1 MAPTSSRGP
10 QGSLFPSSSS
20 HHRATHTPPPIR
32 PCSTTPAHPPTRNSS
47 PSRVTRMASTCSPV
61 RRRVRFEPTS
71 AAFSAHINRPSPRP
85 THAAGFRRMNGS
97 LFAAYL
103 ATVTVLI
110 LVPGPD
116 MLFALATGI
125 RSGSRAGFLAA
136 VGAAAGEVVHITT
149 AALGLAALFRTAPL
163 LFDLM
168 RFAGAAYLV
177 YLGIQT
183 LRARNESL
191 LATPGRGAAGA
202 RRAFWRGALTN
213 LLNPKMALFTIAF
226 LPQFVDTSR
235 GNVGL
240 QFLVLGA
247 CFVALEIL
255 VDGTV
260 GMLAGRFRQLLT
272 RRSTARTLRAVCGS
286 VF

>member
-1 MAPTSSRGP
+1 MH
-10 QGSLFPSSSS
+10 GSLF
-20 HHRATHTPPPIR
+20 
-32 PCSTTPAHPPTRNSS
+32 
-47 PSRVTRMASTCSPV
+47 V
-61 RRRVRFEPTS
+61 
-71 AAFSAHINRPSPRP
+71 
-85 THAAGFRRMNGS
+85 
-97 LFAAYL
+97 AYL

-110 LVPGPD
+110 LLPGPD
-116 MLFALATGI
+116 MVFALATGMK
-125 RSGSRAGFLAA
+125 SGPRAGFLAA

-149 AALGLAALFRTAPL
+149 AAAGLAALFRVAPL
-163 LFDLM
+163 LFDLL

-183 LRARNESL
+183 LRARDESSI
-191 LATPGRGAAGA
+191 ADAGRGAAGA

-226 LPQFVDTSR
+226 LPQFIDMTR

-260 GMLAGRFRQLLT
+260 GILAGRFRQLLMRPSAA
-272 RRSTARTLRAVCGS
+272 RRIRVLSGS
-286 VF
+286 VFLGLGAKVAFER